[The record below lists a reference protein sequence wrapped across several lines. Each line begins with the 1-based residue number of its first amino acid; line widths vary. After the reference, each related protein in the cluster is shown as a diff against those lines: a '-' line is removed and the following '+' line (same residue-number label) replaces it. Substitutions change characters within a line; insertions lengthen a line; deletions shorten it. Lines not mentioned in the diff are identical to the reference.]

1 MVYTTFNLD
10 IEPKTIVEV
19 GTHCGT
25 EAIALKFKYVNS
37 KVITYEADT
46 QKHKR
51 ILDNFK
57 RNKLEDEINF
67 RTVGLGS
74 EEGMKAFYKFIG
86 YENDGADSLYPRYN
100 GDMKTSYDVKITTL
114 KNEMEELKIDKI
126 DLLCMD
132 TQGSELSILK
142 GLKER
147 LNDISYIIME
157 IPAVKMD
164 TSYFKIP
171 KGLDSVYDGAGSSK
185 EIISYL
191 NRYDFV
197 EVERRK
203 ENDLEDNVLFKKV
216 IRHKFDCVLTAV
228 NNNPDYLLYIPNF
241 IKTWSYLFPEVD
253 IKIIFINDEITP
265 ELKPFEKYITL
276 FKPIP
281 NIDTAYTAQNI
292 RIYYPAILN
301 KKGVLITDID
311 IYPLNRNYYEKPTN
325 NNLLKNTFISY
336 RPKGCV
342 GKDQIALCYNMASS
356 HIWSII
362 SGVKGI
368 NDIEKKLRENYPHNY
383 GTYMPPPLGWLKHG
397 WFKDQEELFNMVN
410 KSSINVK
417 YVGDGDFKRIDKLN
431 QTLQKI
437 NPLTKKIELQVY
449 SDFIPLRKDQK
460 DYLLINDLVVNS
472 LIK

>member
-1 MVYTTFNLD
+1 MVYTTFDLN

-25 EAIALKFKYVNS
+25 EAIALKNKYVNS
-37 KVITYEADT
+37 RVITYEADT
-46 QKHKR
+46 QKHNR
-51 ILDNFK
+51 CLDNFK
-57 RNKLEDEINF
+57 RNKLDNEIEF

-74 EEGMKAFYKFIG
+74 EEGLKAFYKFMG

-100 GDMKTSYDVKITTL
+100 GDMKSSYEVKINTL
-114 KNEMEELKIDKI
+114 KNEMEELEIDKI

-147 LNDISYIIME
+147 LSDISYIILE
-157 IPAVKMD
+157 IPSVKMD

-171 KGLDSVYDGAGSSK
+171 KGLDSVYNGAGSSK

-191 NRYDFV
+191 NKFDFV
-197 EVERRK
+197 EVDRRK
-203 ENDLEDNVLFKKV
+203 ENDLEDNVLFARV
-216 IRHKFDCVLTAV
+216 NRHKFDCVLTAV
-228 NNNPDYLLYIPNF
+228 NNNPDYIQYIPNF
-241 IKTWSYLFPEVD
+241 IKSWSFLFPEVD

-265 ELKPFEKYITL
+265 ELKEYEQYITL

-281 NIDTAYTAQNI
+281 NIDTAFIAQNI

-301 KKGVLITDID
+301 KKGVLVTDID
-311 IYPLNRNYYEKPTN
+311 IYPLNRNYFENPTKN
-325 NNLLKNTFISY
+325 NTLANTFISY

-342 GKDQIALCYNMASS
+342 GNDQIALCYNMASS

-362 SGVKGI
+362 SGVKGM
-368 NDIEKKLRENYPHNY
+368 NDIQLKLRQNYPRNY
-383 GTYMPPPLGWLKHG
+383 GTYMPDPLGWLKHG
-397 WFKDQEELFNMVN
+397 WFKDQEDLYKMVS
-410 KSSINVK
+410 KSTINIK
-417 YVGDGDFKRIDKLN
+417 YVGDGEFKRIDKLN
-431 QTLQKI
+431 QTVDKI
-437 NPLTKKIELQVY
+437 NSLLPRVKLQYY

-460 DYLLINDLVVNS
+460 DYLIINDLVVNS

>member
-1 MVYTTFNLD
+1 MVYTTFKLD

-25 EAIALKFKYVNS
+25 EAIQLKNKYTNS
-37 KVITYEADT
+37 RVITYEADT
-46 QKHKR
+46 LKHQR
-51 ILDNFK
+51 IIDNFT
-57 RNKLEDEINF
+57 RNKSDIEF

-74 EEGMKAFYKFIG
+74 EESMKTFYKFVG

-100 GDMKTSYDVKITTL
+100 GDMKPSHQVKINTL
-114 KNEMEELKIDKI
+114 KKEMEDLKIDKI

-142 GLKER
+142 GLKDR
-147 LNDISYIIME
+147 LNDISYIILE
-157 IPAVKMD
+157 IPSVKMD

-171 KGLDSVYDGAGSSK
+171 EGLDSVYNGAGSSK

-191 NRYDFV
+191 NKYDFE

-216 IRHKFDCVLTAV
+216 NKHKFDCVLTAV
-228 NNNPDYLLYIPNF
+228 NNNPDYIQYIPNF
-241 IKTWSYLFPEVD
+241 IKSWSFLFPEVD
-253 IKIIFINDEITP
+253 IKIIFINDEITS
-265 ELKPFEKYITL
+265 ELKQFEKYIIL

-281 NIDTAYTAQNI
+281 NIDTAFIAQNI

-311 IYPLNRNYYEKPTN
+311 IYPLNRNYFEKPTEN
-325 NNLLKNTFISY
+325 NILKNTFLSY
-336 RPKGCV
+336 RPKGSV
-342 GKDQIALCYNMASS
+342 GTEQIAICYNMASS

-368 NDIEKKLRENYPHNY
+368 NDIQLKLRQTYPRNY
-383 GTYMPPPLGWLKHG
+383 GVLCPPPLQWLKHG
-397 WFKDQEELFNMVN
+397 WFKDQEELFKMIDNTH
-410 KSSINVK
+410 INIK
-417 YVGDGDFKRIDKLN
+417 YIGDKEFNRIDKLN
-431 QTLQKI
+431 QTIDKI
-437 NPLTKKIELQVY
+437 NKLSKKINLQCY
-449 SDFIPLRKDQK
+449 SDFIPLRKEQK
-460 DYLLINDLVVNS
+460 DYLAINELVVNS